1 MSIKAFV
8 LVALAAAA
16 IICGAVALH
25 TDAGGGLHSL
35 IHAIHGTR

>member
-16 IICGAVALH
+16 IIGGAVALH
-25 TDAGGGLHSL
+25 TGGSGGLHSL
-35 IHAIHGTR
+35 IHAIHGSR